1 MTQCEVTELEALNI
15 LRGYHIVDYVRKY
28 EIMNGKITIPG
39 DTIKRKENRE
49 LLFKI
54 AELEDEI
61 RTAAMANEGLYK

>member
-1 MTQCEVTELEALNI
+1 
-15 LRGYHIVDYVRKY
+15 
-28 EIMNGKITIPG
+28 MNGKITIPG